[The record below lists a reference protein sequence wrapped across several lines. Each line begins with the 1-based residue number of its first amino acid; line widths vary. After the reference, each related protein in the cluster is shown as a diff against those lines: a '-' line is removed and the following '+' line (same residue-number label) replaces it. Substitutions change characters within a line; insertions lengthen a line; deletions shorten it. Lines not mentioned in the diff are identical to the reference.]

1 MALQSRPLLDARLR
15 LARQCR
21 RSRSYRDLQ
30 GIAHPKQSWSDRRPP
45 VANGSAR
52 LRTIKTTPLVGE
64 ALRLDTAA
72 PSKAT

>member
-1 MALQSRPLLDARLR
+1 MAIESRPLLDARLR

-30 GIAHPKQSWSDRRPP
+30 GIAHTQSNLDRIAGLQWQTGTHGFERSKQRP
-45 VANGSAR
+45 SQ
-52 LRTIKTTPLVGE
+52 E
-64 ALRLDTAA
+64 ALQLDTVA